1 MKEKDM
7 YKFLLITN
15 DILTNNKF
23 LKLKDEPHHGNNRY
37 DHSVRV
43 AIKMYKSIP
52 DKDPNKVKA
61 VRASLLHDF
70 FYLNEMSNLTKM
82 ERYKYHPSY
91 SIKNSI
97 NYFNIGKFERDM
109 IKTHMFPINKSLPKN
124 KYSTKLV
131 FCDKIIAIKEVF
143 KYRLLHIDDNM
154 EYIDLT
160 KDKYK
165 EKEILEMSHKYNT
178 LVPILEYNNDII

>member
-1 MKEKDM
+1 MKEKDL

-15 DILTNNKF
+15 DILTNDNF
-23 LKLKDEPHHGNNRY
+23 LKLKNEPHHGNNRY

-43 AIKMYKSIP
+43 AIKMYKAIP

-70 FYLNEMSNLTKM
+70 FYRSEMTNLTPM
-82 ERYKYHPSY
+82 ERYKYHPAY

-97 NYFNIGKFERDM
+97 KNFNIGKLEREM
-109 IKTHMFPINKSLPKN
+109 IRTHMFPLTNKIPKN
-124 KYSTKLV
+124 KYSYKLV
-131 FCDKIIAIKEVF
+131 LCDKLVSIKETF
-143 KYRLLHIDDNM
+143 KYRLLHLDDNI
-154 EYIDLT
+154 ENIDLT
-160 KDKYK
+160 KDKFN
-165 EKEILEMSHKYNT
+165 EKEILEMSYKYNT